1 MGLLFASIYTLI
13 GAIQAGYWNSLG
25 PTNLLDV
32 APYTAFFN
40 ASRPTLPSDFI
51 YYSYTTLS
59 TVGYG
64 DLTATSAL
72 GRILSTTEA
81 LIGQLYLVTVVA
93 ILVGK
98 MQAVRLDPS
107 RGGRLFQGSALARC
121 RTPGR
126 GSRRRMLAEDERKRL
141 AAWSRARH
149 DPPGAPQ
156 TRRLIAERTPRR

>member
-1 MGLLFASIYTLI
+1 MTVDTVAGAADIYLLVGLLFASVFTLI

-25 PTNLLDV
+25 PADLLNV
-32 APYTAFFN
+32 APHAAFFN

-98 MQAVRLDPS
+98 MQAVRIEPIRERRPRHAPS
-107 RGGRLFQGSALARC
+107 SQPSEPQADASG
-121 RTPGR
+121 
-126 GSRRRMLAEDERKRL
+126 EDSSSL
-141 AAWSRARH
+141 
-149 DPPGAPQ
+149 
-156 TRRLIAERTPRR
+156 